1 MSVQKIIQESINMNP
16 LEMKEAIA
24 GELRARVALALEA
37 KMKDDEEED
46 DEDEDDDMKEEVE
59 SLDELSPAVLGSYTT
74 KAVMGDGGNTARD
87 LKAKS
92 RAHKTLGNDS
102 EADKYKA
109 KAKQRDTG
117 VAKALAR
124 SAAQK
129 GTFMGTPGSNTEK
142 AAKKMPQTYYKT
154 KTEE

>member
-24 GELRARVALALEA
+24 EELRSRVALALEA
-37 KMKDDEEED
+37 MMK
-46 DEDEDDDMKEEVE
+46 DEDDMQEEVE
-59 SLDELSPAVLGSYTT
+59 SLDELSPAVLGNYTK
-74 KAVMGDGGNTARD
+74 KAVMGDGGNTASD

-92 RAHKTLGNDS
+92 RAHKTLGNDA

-117 VAKALAR
+117 IAKALAR

-142 AAKKMPQTYYKT
+142 AAKKMPQSYYKT